1 MRSVDQIQGDRRAAR
16 HYECETP
23 LQFVCKSG
31 ETQYTGSGCTADL
44 GRREVQFVSDTPL
57 PAGAEVELRI
67 EWPFLLQ
74 GVCPLELRMWG
85 RVLRSDDRRTVVT
98 MRDYEFHTC
107 GSRSFNQAS
116 SSPATWSIVA

>member
-1 MRSVDQIQGDRRAAR
+1 MRGMDLIPGNRRAAR
-16 HYECETP
+16 QYQCETP
-23 LQFVCKSG
+23 LRFVCQSG
-31 ETQYTGSGCTADL
+31 GVQYTGSGCTADL
-44 GRREVQFVSDTPL
+44 GRREVHFVSDNPL
-57 PAGAEVELRI
+57 PYGAEVELRI

-85 RVLRSDDRRTVVT
+85 RVLRSDEQRTVVT

-116 SSPATWSIVA
+116 ASAATWSIVA